1 MSEYPMHR
9 NVPNILKD
17 AVNEASAAP
26 ANGGA
31 TTHIQAPSVQGLSVI
46 FSFSNEGEA
55 YAAQKS
61 LQKLDGVSVSSQLDG
76 DTPQLPENSLAIH
89 IEHADTETVDNLKQL
104 YKPVEVRTFYPYM
117 S

>member
-1 MSEYPMHR
+1 MSEYPIHSD
-9 NVPNILKD
+9 VPNILKS

-26 ANGGA
+26 DNGKAA
-31 TTHIQAPSVQGLSVI
+31 THKQAQPAQGLSVI
-46 FSFSNEGEA
+46 FSFSNEGKA

-61 LQKLDGVSVSSQLDG
+61 LQKLEGVFVSTELDG
-76 DTPQLPENSLAIH
+76 DTPPLPENSLAIH

-104 YKPVEVRTFYPYM
+104 YQPVEVRTFYPYM